1 MVVALSCAPWPRQT
15 LSRTLSFALSCGLGC
30 ALLASLPLQA
40 RAQAAAA
47 AKPATAPG
55 PAHPAADEPNLV
67 LELRLSDAVLSD
79 SLTAWQS
86 GGQLLLPIGELAR
99 LLTLAITVSSD
110 SGSVSGFLLSEDRT
124 FGLNVAGRLISM
136 AGRTESFEGHQ
147 VKVFGDDIYLASAL
161 LSRWWPLDFELDL
174 SSLRLMVKPRERLPL
189 QARLERERAAART
202 GGGPQTPT
210 DPGHPRKLVPHAWLS
225 RPFIDQTLG
234 LASSS
239 VGGIRRGVNYTA
251 YLTADVMGM
260 EGSAYVT
267 RSGASARTDQRLTL
281 ARTDP
286 EGTLL
291 GPLKVRSLLIGDFT
305 MPSVA
310 NVIGGG
316 SAARGLSVSNRPLDL
331 PATFDRQSLRGDLPP
346 GWDVTLYYNDALL
359 GYQQSRGDGRY
370 AFDDLPLSYG
380 RNDFLLV
387 FNGPQGQL
395 RTERS
400 SFSLDQSIIRPGQWY
415 YALAHQA
422 PADTGA
428 RSLARLDWG
437 LPGGLVASGAWV
449 RTPQPASGTG
459 APAARSYSQL
469 GLRLYRDA
477 VILTSE
483 LTQGSPNGMLGEL
496 GLKTSLGPGL
506 SLDLLHLRRQGLFES
521 EAYPL
526 TNDPLQ
532 HRTRVRLLGAVG
544 SSGARWRLP
553 VALEYQRDVL
563 QSGGHTESGSARL
576 SVSALG
582 AMHTASLAW
591 QQAGGRDAPPSVLTG
606 ALQSSSR
613 LLDMGISSQLLYSV
627 RPRASLD
634 GLVLT
639 ADRALSE
646 GHRIN
651 AGLLRDLR
659 NGSTLWTM
667 GISRRFDSFAVA
679 LNGSMDQT
687 RQWTAG
693 LQLFMA
699 LGRDPRSDR
708 WFAESL
714 PLAGQG
720 AVVARAFV
728 DRNLNGL
735 RDPGEEAVANA
746 AFILNSGSRHPVR
759 TGSDGT
765 VLISRLPAGRYTD
778 LALDPGTLED
788 PQWKPTVS
796 GARVLARPGLMQAL
810 DFPVAATADVD
821 GTVYLREGSAR
832 RPVGDAIVELVD
844 STEQVVQRVRS
855 ASDGF
860 FTLPQILPGT
870 YRLRV
875 SAAQVTQLRL
885 RGNAERALKI
895 GPDSDFVNG
904 QDLEL
909 QRLPSPPP

>member
-1 MVVALSCAPWPRQT
+1 MQTGHIGVALSRVTAPLRGW
-15 LSRTLSFALSCGLGC
+15 SWVVSCGLWC
-30 ALLASLPLQA
+30 ALLAGQPLQA
-40 RAQAAAA
+40 RAQTVASAERPAATGLGL
-47 AKPATAPG
+47 PT
-55 PAHPAADEPNLV
+55 ADEPNLL
-67 LELRLSDAVLSD
+67 LELRLGDAVLSD
-79 SLTAWQS
+79 SLTAWQA
-86 GGQLLLPIGELAR
+86 GGQLLLPVGELAR
-99 LLTLAITVSSD
+99 LLTLAITVD
-110 SGSVSGFLLSEDRT
+110 SAGGSASGFLLSENRS
-124 FGLNVAGRLISM
+124 FGLNVPGRLISL
-136 AGRTESFEGHQ
+136 AGRSESFEAHQ
-147 VKVFGDDIYLASAL
+147 VKVFGQDIYLASTL

-174 SSLRLMVKPRERLPL
+174 SGLRLLAKPRERLPL
-189 QARLERERAAART
+189 QARLDRERTGARA
-202 GGGPQTPT
+202 GSGPQTPA
-210 DPGHPRKLVPHAWLS
+210 DPGYPRRLVPHAWLG
-225 RPFIDQTLG
+225 RPFIDQTLS

-239 VGGIRRGVNYTA
+239 GAGLRQGLNYTA
-251 YLTADVMGM
+251 YLTADVLGM

-267 RSGASARTDQRLTL
+267 RSGASARTDQRLSL

-291 GPLKVRSLLIGDFT
+291 GPLRARSLLLGDFT

-310 NVIGGG
+310 HVTSGG
-316 SAARGLSVSNRPLDL
+316 SAAPGMSISNRPLDL

-400 SFSLDQSIIRPGQWY
+400 SFSLDQSIIRPGQWF
-415 YALAHQA
+415 YALAHQKQ
-422 PADTGA
+422 ADSGS
-428 RSLARLDWG
+428 RSLARVEWG

-449 RTPQPASGTG
+449 RAPRPPSGTG
-459 APAARSYSQL
+459 APVERSYTQL

-477 VILTSE
+477 MILTSE
-483 LTQGSPNGMLGEL
+483 LTQGSPTGMLGEI
-496 GLKTSLGPGL
+496 GLKTNLGPGL
-506 SLDLLHLRRQGLFES
+506 SLDLLHLRRQDLFDS
-521 EAYPL
+521 EAHPL
-526 TNDPLQ
+526 TGDPLR
-532 HRTRVRLLGAVG
+532 HRTKVRLLGTV
-544 SSGARWRLP
+544 SSGARSRLP
-553 VALEYQRDVL
+553 VAAEYQRDVL
-563 QSGGHTESGSARL
+563 RSGDHRESASARL
-576 SVSALG
+576 STSAWG
-582 AMHTASLAW
+582 TMHTASLAW
-591 QQAGGRDAPPSVLTG
+591 QRAGPRGTAPGALTG

-613 LLDMGISSQLLYSV
+613 LLGMGISSQVFYSV

-639 ADRALSE
+639 ADRVVSE

-659 NGSTLWTM
+659 SGSTLWTM
-667 GISRRFDSFAVA
+667 GVSRRLSSFALA
-679 LNGSMDQT
+679 LNVSVDQR

-728 DRNLNGL
+728 DRNLNGV

-746 AFILNSGSRHPVR
+746 ALIINSGSRHPVR
-759 TGSDGT
+759 TDSDGT
-765 VLISRLPAGRYTD
+765 VLISRLPAGRYSD
-778 LALDPGTLED
+778 LALDPGSLED
-788 PQWKPTVS
+788 PQWTPLLA
-796 GARVLARPGLMQAL
+796 GARVLPRPGLVQVL
-810 DFPVAATADVD
+810 DFPVAATADID
-821 GTVYLREGSAR
+821 GTVYLWEGPAR
-832 RPVGDAIVELVD
+832 RAVGDAVVELVD
-844 STEQVVQRVRS
+844 AAQQVVQRVRS

-860 FTLPQILPGT
+860 FTLPQVLPGD

-875 SAAQVTQLRL
+875 SADQVSKLRL
-885 RGNAERALKI
+885 QSNGERPLKI

-909 QRLPSPPP
+909 RRPPP